1 MIYGIISFESTHD
14 AMAAEKLLKERLSVV
29 MLPTPRCIT
38 ASCGIS
44 LRFALEDEDKVRAA
58 AAKLSGYHF
67 YRVGDGVCEAL

>member
-14 AMAAEKLLKERLSVV
+14 AMAAEKLLKARLPVV

-44 LRFALEDEDKVRAA
+44 LRFALEDEAKVREAA
-58 AAKLSGYHF
+58 FGLSGYHL
-67 YRVGDGVCEAL
+67 YRVGDGVCEDL